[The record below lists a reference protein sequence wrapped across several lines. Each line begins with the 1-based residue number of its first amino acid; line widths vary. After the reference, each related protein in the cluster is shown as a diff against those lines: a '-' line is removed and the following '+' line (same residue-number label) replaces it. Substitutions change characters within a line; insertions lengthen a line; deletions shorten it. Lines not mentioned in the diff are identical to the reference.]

1 MSRKSSWNF
10 PFLLC
15 LLLVSTAISSAFAAD
30 KLDLKLNLQP
40 GQPYKLRTVSENS
53 MKTNMNGQDINT
65 SQNMTMD
72 MLSEVTARTPSGDQT
87 LKTTFARVKFV
98 MKGPQGSVS
107 YDSAEPGANDSNP
120 MVAAFTALVGKSYS
134 LTLSQQGKTL
144 KTTGMDELIGAM
156 LDKTPG
162 GNEQM
167 RQAMRS
173 QFEKMLGG
181 ENGPG
186 GAGKMFSFFPKKPVA
201 LGESWSQT
209 DSVNAII
216 NMKVEQTWTLDS
228 LVNGVAVIKAKSRMS
243 SDSTAPFTEMG
254 PMKMKMNLNG
264 EMSGRMRIDTKSG
277 WMLGGT
283 MTQHMSGTQ
292 IIVGGPAG
300 DKEMRMPI
308 DMEVKTTF
316 GPY

>member
-10 PFLLC
+10 PFLFC
-15 LLLVSTAISSAFAAD
+15 LLLVSTAVSSAFAAD
-30 KLDLKLNLQP
+30 KLDLKLDLQT
-40 GQPYKLRTVSENS
+40 GQTYKLRTVSENS

-65 SQNMTMD
+65 SQKMTMD
-72 MLSEVTARTPSGDQT
+72 MLSEVTDKSSTGDQT
-87 LKTTFARVKFV
+87 VKTTFERVKFV
-98 MKGPQGSVS
+98 MEGPRGGVS
-107 YDSAEPGANDSNP
+107 FDSAEPGADDSNP

-134 LTLSQQGKTL
+134 LTLSQQGQVL
-144 KTTGMDELIGAM
+144 KTTGMDSLIGAM
-156 LDKTPG
+156 LDKTPS

-167 RQAMRS
+167 RQAMRA

-181 ENGPG
+181 EGGPG
-186 GAGKMFSFFPKKPVA
+186 FAGKMFSFIPKKPVA
-201 LGESWSQT
+201 VGESWSLT

-216 NMKVEQTWTLDS
+216 VMKVEQTWTLDS
-228 LVNGVAVIKAKSRMS
+228 LVGGVAVIKATSRMS

-264 EMSGRMRIDTKSG
+264 EMSGHLRVDTKSG

-283 MTQHMSGTQ
+283 MDQRMSGTQ

-300 DKEMRMPI
+300 DKEMRMPLE
-308 DMEVKTTF
+308 MEVKTTF